1 MLIIVP
7 HSSADCAMTAIEITG
22 DGFDLDRTVPSDTA
36 FDALD
41 AARESGE
48 PDPGDGFQLRID
60 GDRLSYTDEIDL
72 DATLSIARLAL
83 TDGGDETVL
92 DALVRFVASLTSKQA
107 AYFRV
112 LVDADGRIHS
122 TGLRER
128 MEERLDADDEL
139 SGRSLAGVRGGL
151 KEKARDHVGEPI
163 DEADWSDERQECYYW
178 LKDDYREPLRRA
190 FDEADGGE

>member
-1 MLIIVP
+1 
-7 HSSADCAMTAIEITG
+7 MTAIEITG

-48 PDPGDGFQLRID
+48 PAPGGGFQLRID

-72 DATLSIARLAL
+72 DAALSITRLAL
-83 TDGGDETVL
+83 ADGDDETVL
-92 DALVRFVASLTSKQA
+92 DALVQLVANLTSKQD
-107 AYFRV
+107 AYLRV
-112 LVDADGRIHS
+112 LVDVDGRIHS

-128 MEERLDADDEL
+128 MEQRLDADDEL

-163 DEADWSDERQECYYW
+163 DEVNWSDERQECYYW
-178 LKDDYREPLRRA
+178 IKDEYREPLQRA
-190 FDEADGGE
+190 FDEADTGE